1 MWTRLTGEHTKVNLL
16 ALEGVVRLGPSLG
29 NKLEAVVNTLVPA
42 VCKNLAS
49 SNQQVGR
56 MMKACLI
63 CTYVFTDTIMGF
75 CPVRLSTQVCEGDN
89 RGCKSLKVGWKGTR
103 VNFECRH
110 HLESNWRSSAGFFDC
125 C

>member
-1 MWTRLTGEHTKVNLL
+1 M
-16 ALEGVVRLGPSLG
+16 RLGPSLG

-56 MMKACLI
+56 MIKVCLI
-63 CTYVFTDTIMGF
+63 CTYVFTDTRMGD
-75 CPVRLSTQVCEGDN
+75 CPVRLSTQVCEGEY

-103 VNFECRH
+103 VNFECRR